1 MVVAVRQGLAA
12 HLVLVPGWVQV
23 QQRPVQVP
31 QHLAQVPVLAQV
43 LALQRRDVEQVFH
56 GSGVGAAWTGHHPA
70 GGPAVGLPAA
80 PAPEL
85 SQALVIPAVL
95 ELPSV
100 QVPVLRR
107 LAHVLVGAS
116 AQVPV
121 RRQEEQPLVPVLA
134 QPQAAQVLVPVAEVV
149 PQRLVAAAVLAPA
162 QVVRVPVLVV
172 RVPVLVVALHS
183 ARRALHQAQPARPLR
198 PPVHQK
204 CPHRLPGHQPVPAA
218 LPAIAGA
225 RFQR

>member
-1 MVVAVRQGLAA
+1 VVVAVRQGLAA

-31 QHLAQVPVLAQV
+31 RHLAQVRVLAQV

-56 GSGVGAAWTGHHPA
+56 GSGVGAAWTDHHPA

-134 QPQAAQVLVPVAEVV
+134 QPQAAQVLVLVAEVV
-149 PQRLVAAAVLAPA
+149 PQRRVVLAPA
-162 QVVRVPVLVV
+162 QARPLVV
-172 RVPVLVVALHS
+172 RVPVLVVALRS
-183 ARRALHQAQPARPLR
+183 ARQALHQAQPARPLR
-198 PPVHQK
+198 PPVRQK
-204 CPHRLPGHQPVPAA
+204 CHHRLPGHQPVPAA

-225 RFQR
+225 RLQR